1 MVSYYKNIKLFLNYE
16 TNWTKIEDLKNIVL
30 DAL

>member
-1 MVSYYKNIKLFLNYE
+1 MVSYYKNIKLFLNYK